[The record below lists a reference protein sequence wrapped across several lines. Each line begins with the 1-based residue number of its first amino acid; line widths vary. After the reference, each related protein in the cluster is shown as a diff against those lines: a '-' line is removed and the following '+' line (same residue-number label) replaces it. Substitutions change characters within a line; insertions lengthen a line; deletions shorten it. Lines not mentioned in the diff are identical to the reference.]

1 MNLAASLR
9 RTLRRPGFGLT
20 VAALLAAVVAVNA
33 IAFSALWALE
43 RKALPWADSDEL
55 VQLRTNLVNFG
66 FMVGLS
72 DSLAQT
78 LRTQDDTF
86 AGLVAWAGNIPGRRD
101 EQGRTWRERRISH
114 DFAQVLGVAPALG
127 RSLSAADIDG
137 DGRVLVLADGTWR
150 DRFGADPAIVG
161 QTVRLGG
168 EVYTIVGVMPPG
180 FVFPDRRTEAW
191 MPYIPSAAEREQDAQ
206 GNVGGIDVV
215 ARLAD
220 GASPDQALARVDAL
234 LNTVDHLAGL
244 RASAGLRADV
254 RPWRENFAAEHRQGL
269 VLLQLAAIGLLL
281 VVGFNL
287 ANLCLDR
294 LLARQREFAICHA
307 LGARG
312 RDRLSAVLGDLLPA
326 ALAGTVL
333 GLALV
338 PAGIAL
344 LDSRGLLPTQLP
356 VRAGLDL
363 ATFLAGLACAAAVIS
378 LAVLVALAA
387 GRRPKAAAGLGERSR
402 IAGLGRARSVLL
414 LGQVALTTALL
425 GGGVLLLR
433 SAINLAAEER
443 GFDERGVLLAA
454 VDLAGVT
461 QGGEF
466 DPGRDSE
473 RLGAQLDT
481 LREDLGGLPGVTA
494 VAAANMTPFSGWEA
508 VSSLTLPGS
517 EGELQARLRMV
528 GPGYF
533 EALGIPLVAGR
544 GFADGDD
551 AAQPVIVDEVFV
563 RRWLDGREPLGAQV
577 QLSQGEGEPPLLSQ
591 IVGVAATVK
600 HEALHEPDPLPTLY
614 RFGPA
619 PLPVAM
625 LVLRTDGDPAS
636 LVAPVR
642 ERIAALAPD
651 AKIVVNRPLAEL
663 VAQSLAGRRALVE
676 LVAVFAAITL
686 ALAAVG
692 LYAVL
697 GFAVRRRTGEL
708 GVRMAL
714 GARPARIRRMVLGQ
728 GAALALGGAAIGL
741 LVGIPLA
748 RLLTDRLHQV
758 SSSDPLSWALA
769 VIAVASAAIAACALP
784 AWRAARVPPRVA
796 LESAQ

>member
-1 MNLAASLR
+1 MNLHASLR
-9 RTLRRPGFGLT
+9 RSVRRPGFALT

-55 VQLRTNLVNFG
+55 VQLRTDLVNFG
-66 FMVGLS
+66 FKVGLS
-72 DSLAQT
+72 ESLAQA
-78 LRTQDDTF
+78 LGAQDDTF
-86 AGLVAWAGNIPGRRD
+86 AGLVYWAGNIPGRRD
-101 EQGRTWRERRISH
+101 EHGRTWRERRISH
-114 DFAQVLGVAPALG
+114 DFARVLGVAPALG
-127 RSLSAADIDG
+127 RSLSTSDLEG
-137 DGRVLVLADGTWR
+137 DGRVLVLSDGTWR
-150 DRFGADPAIVG
+150 DRFGADPAVVG

-168 EVYTIVGVMPPG
+168 EVFTIVGVMPPG

-191 MPYIPSAAEREQDAQ
+191 MPYIASSAEREQDAQ

-215 ARLAD
+215 ARLAP
-220 GASPDQALARVDAL
+220 GARLEQARARVDAL
-234 LNTVDHLAGL
+234 LGTVDHLAGL

-254 RPWRENFAAEHRQGL
+254 RAWRENFAAEHRQGL

-281 VVGFNL
+281 VIGFNL

-312 RDRLSAVLGDLLPA
+312 RDRMAAMLGDLLPA
-326 ALAGTVL
+326 AVL
-333 GLALV
+333 GALVGLALV
-338 PAGIAL
+338 PAGLAL

-356 VRAGLDL
+356 VRAALDL
-363 ATFLAGLACAAAVIS
+363 PTLL
-378 LAVLVALAA
+378 
-387 GRRPKAAAGLGERSR
+387 AGLGERNR
-402 IAGLGRARSVLL
+402 IGGLGRARSVLL
-414 LGQVALTTALL
+414 LGQIALTTALL
-425 GGGVLLLR
+425 GGGLLLLR

-443 GFDERGVLLAA
+443 GFDERGVLVAA
-454 VDLAGVT
+454 LDLAGVT

-466 DPGRDSE
+466 DAGRDSA

-481 LREDLGGLPGVTA
+481 LREALGGLPGVTA
-494 VAAANMTPFSGWEA
+494 VAAANMAPFSGWEA
-508 VSSLTLPGS
+508 VSSLGLPGS
-517 EGELQARLRMV
+517 EDELQARLRLV

-533 EALGIPLVAGR
+533 QALGVPLVAGR
-544 GFADGDD
+544 GFADGDA

-563 RRWLDGREPLGAQV
+563 RRWLAGRDPLGAQV
-577 QLSQGEGEPPLLSQ
+577 RLSEGAGEPPRISQ

-600 HEALHEPDPLPTLY
+600 HEALDEADPLPTLY
-614 RFGPA
+614 RFGPT

-642 ERIAALAPD
+642 ERIDALAPD
-651 AKIVVNRPLAEL
+651 ARLVVNRPLAEL

-714 GARPARIRRMVLGQ
+714 GARPARIRRMVLAQ
-728 GAALALGGAAIGL
+728 GAALALAGAALGL
-741 LVGIPLA
+741 LVGVPLA
-748 RLLTDRLHQV
+748 RLIADRLHHIG
-758 SSSDPLSWALA
+758 SSDPLSWGLA
-769 VIAVASAAIAACALP
+769 VLAVAVAAVAACALP

-796 LESAQ
+796 LEEAA

>member
-1 MNLAASLR
+1 MNLHASLR
-9 RTLRRPGFGLT
+9 RSVRRPGFALT

-55 VQLRTNLVNFG
+55 VQLRTDLVNFG
-66 FMVGLS
+66 FKVGLS
-72 DSLAQT
+72 ESLAQA
-78 LRTQDDTF
+78 LGAQDDTF
-86 AGLVAWAGNIPGRRD
+86 AGLVYWAGNIPGRRD
-101 EQGRTWRERRISH
+101 EHGRTWRERRISH
-114 DFAQVLGVAPALG
+114 DFARVLGVAPALG
-127 RSLSAADIDG
+127 RSLSTSDLEG
-137 DGRVLVLADGTWR
+137 DGRVLVLSDGTWR
-150 DRFGADPAIVG
+150 DRFGADPAVVG

-168 EVYTIVGVMPPG
+168 EVFTIVGVMPPG

-191 MPYIPSAAEREQDAQ
+191 MPYIASSAEREQDAQ

-215 ARLAD
+215 ARLAP
-220 GASPDQALARVDAL
+220 GARLEQARARVDAL
-234 LNTVDHLAGL
+234 LGTVDHLAGL

-254 RPWRENFAAEHRQGL
+254 RAWRESFAAEHRQGL

-281 VVGFNL
+281 VIGFNL

-312 RDRLSAVLGDLLPA
+312 RDRMAAMLGDLLPA
-326 ALAGTVL
+326 AVL
-333 GLALV
+333 GALVGLALV
-338 PAGIAL
+338 PAGLAL

-356 VRAGLDL
+356 VRAALDL
-363 ATFLAGLACAAAVIS
+363 PTLLAGLACAAVVIA
-378 LAVLVALAA
+378 LALLVALAA
-387 GRRPKAAAGLGERSR
+387 GRRPASAAGLGERNR
-402 IAGLGRARSVLL
+402 IGGLGRARSVLL
-414 LGQVALTTALL
+414 LGQIALTTALL
-425 GGGVLLLR
+425 GGGLLLLR

-443 GFDERGVLLAA
+443 GFDERGVLVAA
-454 VDLAGVT
+454 LDLAGVT

-466 DPGRDSE
+466 DAGRDSA

-481 LREDLGGLPGVTA
+481 LREALGGLPGVTA
-494 VAAANMTPFSGWEA
+494 VAAANMAPFSGWEA
-508 VSSLTLPGS
+508 VSSLGLPGS
-517 EGELQARLRMV
+517 EDELQARLRLV

-533 EALGIPLVAGR
+533 QALGIPLVAGR
-544 GFADGDD
+544 GFADGDA

-563 RRWLDGREPLGAQV
+563 RRWLAGRDPLGAQV
-577 QLSQGEGEPPLLSQ
+577 RLSEGAGEPPRISQ

-600 HEALHEPDPLPTLY
+600 HEALDEADPLPTLY
-614 RFGPA
+614 RFGPT

-642 ERIAALAPD
+642 ERIDALAPD
-651 AKIVVNRPLAEL
+651 ARLVVNRPLAEL

-714 GARPARIRRMVLGQ
+714 GARPARIRRMVLAQ
-728 GAALALGGAAIGL
+728 GAALALAGAALGL
-741 LVGIPLA
+741 LVGVPLA
-748 RLLTDRLHQV
+748 RLIADRLHHIG
-758 SSSDPLSWALA
+758 SSDPLSWGLA
-769 VIAVASAAIAACALP
+769 VLAVAVAAVAACALP

-796 LESAQ
+796 LEEAA

>member
-1 MNLAASLR
+1 
-9 RTLRRPGFGLT
+9 
-20 VAALLAAVVAVNA
+20 
-33 IAFSALWALE
+33 
-43 RKALPWADSDEL
+43 
-55 VQLRTNLVNFG
+55 
-66 FMVGLS
+66 
-72 DSLAQT
+72 
-78 LRTQDDTF
+78 
-86 AGLVAWAGNIPGRRD
+86 
-101 EQGRTWRERRISH
+101 
-114 DFAQVLGVAPALG
+114 
-127 RSLSAADIDG
+127 
-137 DGRVLVLADGTWR
+137 
-150 DRFGADPAIVG
+150 
-161 QTVRLGG
+161 
-168 EVYTIVGVMPPG
+168 
-180 FVFPDRRTEAW
+180 
-191 MPYIPSAAEREQDAQ
+191 
-206 GNVGGIDVV
+206 
-215 ARLAD
+215 
-220 GASPDQALARVDAL
+220 
-234 LNTVDHLAGL
+234 
-244 RASAGLRADV
+244 
-254 RPWRENFAAEHRQGL
+254 
-269 VLLQLAAIGLLL
+269 
-281 VVGFNL
+281 
-287 ANLCLDR
+287 
-294 LLARQREFAICHA
+294 
-307 LGARG
+307 
-312 RDRLSAVLGDLLPA
+312 VLGDLLPA
-326 ALAGTVL
+326 AAAGTVL

-338 PAGIAL
+338 PAGLAL

-356 VRAGLDL
+356 VRAALDL
-363 ATFLAGLACAAAVIS
+363 PTVLAGLACAAAVIA

-402 IAGLGRARSVLL
+402 IGGLGRARSALL

-425 GGGVLLLR
+425 GGGLLLLR

-443 GFDERGVLLAA
+443 GFDERGVLIAA

-481 LREDLGGLPGVTA
+481 VREALGGLPGVSH
-494 VAAANMTPFSGWEA
+494 VAAANMAPFSGWEA
-508 VSSLTLPGS
+508 VSSLSLPGS
-517 EGELQARLRMV
+517 EDELQARLRLV

-533 EALGIPLVAGR
+533 QALGIPLIAGR
-544 GFADGDD
+544 GFADGDK
-551 AAQPVIVDEVFV
+551 AAQPVIVDQEFA
-563 RRWLDGREPLGAQV
+563 RRWLAGRDPIGAQV
-577 QLSQGEGEPPLLSQ
+577 QLSQGSGEPPLVSQ

-600 HEALHEPDPLPTLY
+600 HEALDEADPLPTLY

-625 LVLRTDGDPAS
+625 LVLRTDGDPVN

-651 AKIVVNRPLAEL
+651 ARLVVNRPLAEL
-663 VAQSLAGRRALVE
+663 VSESLAGRRALVE

-728 GAALALGGAAIGL
+728 GAALALAGAALGL

-748 RLLTDRLHQV
+748 RLIADRLHQV
-758 SSSDPLSWALA
+758 GSSDPLSWALA
-769 VIAVASAAIAACALP
+769 VVAVATAAIAACALP